1 MGRKSKPEKEKVRTK
16 QVYLTDP
23 EEQQLLKKHKKK
35 TLTELLRDETLTTS
49 KSVPT
54 CQPVK

>member
-1 MGRKSKPEKEKVRTK
+1 MGRKPKPEKEKVRTK

-23 EEQQLLKKHKKK
+23 EETQLLKKHKKK

-49 KSVPT
+49 NLKPT
-54 CQPVK
+54 STQTK